1 MSAVG
6 QTSTACAAPCL
17 RAGKGHG
24 KGRGK
29 GARKGEQRGGSDT
42 SCASSTDDS
51 SSEAS
56 TAGSTP
62 KWTRRLRQ
70 DDSDWSAF
78 HDDISEQSS
87 DS

>member
-1 MSAVG
+1 MSTVG

-17 RAGKGHG
+17 RAG

-42 SCASSTDDS
+42 SCACSTDDS

>member
-17 RAGKGHG
+17 RAG